1 MHENQ
6 GILLIITNGGKWH
19 YLAVKIL
26 SAFLRGIT
34 SNHKKDL
41 LFNFFFTHILQKPMI
56 IAM

>member
-6 GILLIITNGGKWH
+6 GVLSIITNGGKWH

-41 LFNFFFTHILQKPMI
+41 LFNFFFSLIYYKNP
-56 IAM
+56 